1 MTQHDNADGA
11 LAAAV
16 SIARHFNSYV
26 EGYYAQPTPQ
36 IFIGDAGGMAA
47 AYSSEMTDIWLAAE
61 HNAHGV
67 FSKFME
73 QNGLPFGSLDKPKK
87 TPTAG
92 WHEPDGNEAV
102 AVGEYGR
109 LFDLII
115 IGQHSDDGR
124 NVTAICKKALFEGGR
139 PILLA
144 PRKPIEELGQT
155 IVIAW
160 NGSTETA
167 RTISLG
173 MSLIEKAQ
181 KVCVLTVEGG
191 TVPGPS
197 GEQVALHLRLR
208 GIKAEALMIE
218 PSERTTGE
226 AVLEEASALGADLVF
241 KGAYTHSRLRQMVFG
256 GATRHIMSASVLPV
270 FMAH

>member
-1 MTQHDNADGA
+1 MMQHDNADGA

-26 EGYYAQPTPQ
+26 EGYFAQPTPQ
-36 IFIGDAGGMAA
+36 MLIGDAWGMAA
-47 AYSSEMTDIWLAAE
+47 VYAGEMTDNWLAAE
-61 HNAHGV
+61 HNARGV

-73 QNGLPFGSLDKPKK
+73 RNGLPFGALDKPKK

-92 WHEPDGNEAV
+92 WHQPVGNEAV
-102 AVGEYGR
+102 AGGAYGR

-124 NVTAICKKALFEGGR
+124 NVTSLCEEALFESGH

-144 PRKPIEELGQT
+144 PREPIEELGRT

-173 MSLIEKAQ
+173 MSLIEQAR

-197 GEQVALHLRLR
+197 GEQVAMHLRLR
-208 GIKAEALMIE
+208 GIKAEALTIK

>member
-1 MTQHDNADGA
+1 MTQHDNAEGA
-11 LAAAV
+11 LAAVV
-16 SIARHFNSYV
+16 SISRHFNIYV
-26 EGYYAQPTPQ
+26 EGYYARPTSRMQ
-36 IFIGDAGGMAA
+36 IGSLGGMAG
-47 AYSSEMTDIWLAAE
+47 AYVSEMTDNWLAAE
-61 HNAHGV
+61 LNAHRV
-67 FSKFME
+67 FIKFME
-73 QNGLPFGSLDKPKK
+73 QNDLPFGSLDKPKN
-87 TPTAG
+87 TPAAG
-92 WHEPDGNEAV
+92 WNEPVGSEAA

-109 LFDLII
+109 LFDLIV
-115 IGQHSDDGR
+115 IGQQPDDGG
-124 NVTAICKKALFEGGR
+124 NVMAICEEAVFESGR

-144 PRKPIEELGQT
+144 PQKPIKEIGQT

-208 GIKAEALMIE
+208 GIKAEALTIK
-218 PSERTTGE
+218 PSKRAIGE
-226 AVLEEASALGADLVF
+226 AVLEEASALGADLIF
-241 KGAYTHSRLRQMVFG
+241 KGAYTHSWLRQMVFG